1 MKLLEK
7 QEKDEKE
14 SQARIEAQKKQ
25 AKELSLNLARE
36 FLPGLEKDPQHT
48 SIEAASVVSNINK
61 EASRLYA
68 ELLLCVCWDTEPI

>member
-14 SQARIEAQKKQ
+14 CQARIEAQKKQ
-25 AKELSLNLARE
+25 AKELSLNLACE